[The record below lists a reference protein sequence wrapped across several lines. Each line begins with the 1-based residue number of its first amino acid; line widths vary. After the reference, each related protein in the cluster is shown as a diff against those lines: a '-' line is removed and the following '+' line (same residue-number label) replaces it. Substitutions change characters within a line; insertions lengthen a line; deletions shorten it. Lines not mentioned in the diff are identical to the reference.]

1 MYEKAKPTK
10 PKVKNTMNPTLAEHF
25 PLVPRRAPRPPT
37 QDCQTSPISDNAYPV
52 IAAAFLKLQPLAHQR
67 LPDASGSS
75 FGTVNSQFCHSYISL
90 LLVFFEEKMLNPKL
104 QVLLVILCLV
114 TTLSSSLFIVL
125 LTAKAEPL
133 QGSVS
138 LIYEVDSAF
147 SVQLTQT
154 IQLEN
159 PTSLSILGGEL
170 FVPLIVNDTLH
181 HYVILFNITSSL
193 GEPITVDDSTGNV
206 YAYWDN
212 LMIAPGQRFT
222 AKIDYYVLSFAIR
235 YSLDAQ
241 LITDY
246 DRHSDFYQ
254 TYTQPEQLVQ
264 SEAPEIVA
272 EAQKIIQGAQGIH
285 DMAFRIYSFVTSHVH
300 YTSET
305 EERGALWA
313 LVNGTGDCSEYSY
326 LFVALCRAVGI
337 PARVNV
343 GFGFQGSQESVV
355 EGHMWAEYYL
365 QGYGWVPVD
374 PTWNVFDAMDEK
386 HFATMKGASE
396 DIPCTNYFFN
406 FSSGPDSAEVMD
418 SQLVTLL
425 DSPNSFRGDELA
437 EDTLAAVKTVNE
449 ARSAVATSRFL
460 GVPVF
465 FGSESALVDQDFAA
479 SELSLQGALENWQTQ
494 PQTAW
499 AQILE
504 AQSRGEEALRGAW
517 MLVSYVFAMFIGAL
531 MAIIMVAYLLVRRWS
546 NKVAK
551 ASFNL
556 GNQGSS

>member
-1 MYEKAKPTK
+1 MCRE
-10 PKVKNTMNPTLAEHF
+10 VKCTSKLFLHF
-25 PLVPRRAPRPPT
+25 SALVLIVLFASLPFTQATQT
-37 QDCQTSPISDNAYPV
+37 QDMSTLKNA
-52 IAAAFLKLQPLAHQR
+52 
-67 LPDASGSS
+67 
-75 FGTVNSQFCHSYISL
+75 VN
-90 LLVFFEEKMLNPKL
+90 
-104 QVLLVILCLV
+104 
-114 TTLSSSLFIVL
+114 
-125 LTAKAEPL
+125 
-133 QGSVS
+133 
-138 LIYEVDSAF
+138 SAF
-147 SVQLTQT
+147 SGQLTQT

-159 PTSLSILGGEL
+159 PTSLSILRGEL
-170 FVPLIVNDTLH
+170 FVPLIVNNTLH
-181 HYVILFNITSSL
+181 HYVMLSNFTSST
-193 GEPITVDDSTGNV
+193 GDPTTVNDSSGNV
-206 YAYWDN
+206 YACWSN
-212 LMIAPGQRFT
+212 LTIEPGQGFNVT
-222 AKIDYYVLSFAIR
+222 LDYRVLSFAIR
-235 YSLDAQ
+235 YVIDSQ

-246 DRHSDFYQ
+246 DRHSDLYQ

-264 SEAPEIVA
+264 SDAPEIVA
-272 EAQKIIQGAQGIH
+272 EARSIVEGAQGIH
-285 DMAFRIYSFVTSHVH
+285 DMVFRIYSFVTSHVH

-374 PTWNVFDAMDEK
+374 PTWNVFDAIDER
-386 HFATMKGASE
+386 HFATMRGASE
-396 DIPCTNYFFN
+396 DIPHTNYFFN

-425 DSPNSFRGDELA
+425 DSPNSFRGDELV
-437 EDTLAAVKTVNE
+437 EDTLTAVKTVNE

-460 GVPVF
+460 GVSLF
-465 FGSESALVDQDFAA
+465 FGSEAALVDHDFAA
-479 SELSLQGALENWQTQ
+479 SELSLQEALENWQTQ
-494 PQTAW
+494 PQIAR

-556 GNQGSS
+556 GNQGSSRVALLLGHCS

>member
-1 MYEKAKPTK
+1 MWRE
-10 PKVKNTMNPTLAEHF
+10 VKCTSKLFLHF
-25 PLVPRRAPRPPT
+25 SALVLIVLFASLPFTQATQT
-37 QDCQTSPISDNAYPV
+37 QDMST
-52 IAAAFLKLQPLAHQR
+52 
-67 LPDASGSS
+67 
-75 FGTVNSQFCHSYISL
+75 
-90 LLVFFEEKMLNPKL
+90 LNCE
-104 QVLLVILCLV
+104 INR
-114 TTLSSSLFIVL
+114 
-125 LTAKAEPL
+125 
-133 QGSVS
+133 
-138 LIYEVDSAF
+138 AF
-147 SVQLTQT
+147 SGQLTQT

-159 PTSLSILGGEL
+159 LTSLSILRGEL
-170 FVPLIVNDTLH
+170 FVPLIVNDTLR
-181 HYVILFNITSSL
+181 HYVMLCNFTSSA
-193 GEPITVDDSTGNV
+193 GDPTTVNDSSGNV
-206 YAYWDN
+206 YACWSN
-212 LMIAPGQRFT
+212 LAIEPGQRFNAT
-222 AKIDYYVLSFAIR
+222 LDYRVLSFAIC
-235 YSLDAQ
+235 YSIDSQ

-246 DRHSDFYQ
+246 DRHSDLYQ
-254 TYTQPEQLVQ
+254 TYVRPEQLVQ

-374 PTWNVFDAMDEK
+374 LTWNVFDAIDER

-396 DIPCTNYFFN
+396 DIPYANYFFN
-406 FSSGPDSAEVMD
+406 FSSGSDGTEVMD

-425 DSPNSFRGDELA
+425 DSPNSYRGDELA

-465 FGSESALVDQDFAA
+465 FGSEAARVDQDLAA
-479 SELSLQGALENWQTQ
+479 SELSLQEALENWQTQ
-494 PQTAW
+494 PQTAR

-504 AQSRGEEALRGAW
+504 AQSRGEEALRRAW

-556 GNQGSS
+556 GDQGSSRVALLLGHCS

>member
-1 MYEKAKPTK
+1 MCRE
-10 PKVKNTMNPTLAEHF
+10 VKCTSKLFLHF
-25 PLVPRRAPRPPT
+25 SALVLIVLFASLPFTQATQT
-37 QDCQTSPISDNAYPV
+37 QDMSTLKNA
-52 IAAAFLKLQPLAHQR
+52 
-67 LPDASGSS
+67 
-75 FGTVNSQFCHSYISL
+75 VN
-90 LLVFFEEKMLNPKL
+90 
-104 QVLLVILCLV
+104 
-114 TTLSSSLFIVL
+114 
-125 LTAKAEPL
+125 
-133 QGSVS
+133 
-138 LIYEVDSAF
+138 SAF
-147 SVQLTQT
+147 SGQLTQT

-159 PTSLSILGGEL
+159 PTSLSILRGEL
-170 FVPLIVNDTLH
+170 FVPLIVNNTLH
-181 HYVILFNITSSL
+181 HYVMLSNFTSST
-193 GEPITVDDSTGNV
+193 GDPTTVNDSSGNV
-206 YAYWDN
+206 YACWSN
-212 LMIAPGQRFT
+212 LTIEPGQGFNVT
-222 AKIDYYVLSFAIR
+222 LDYRVLSFAIR
-235 YSLDAQ
+235 YVIDSQ

-246 DRHSDFYQ
+246 DRHSDLYQ

-264 SEAPEIVA
+264 SDAPEIVA
-272 EAQKIIQGAQGIH
+272 EARSIVEGAQGIH
-285 DMAFRIYSFVTSHVH
+285 DMVFRIYSFVTSHVH

-343 GFGFQGSQESVV
+343 GFGFQGSQKSVV
-355 EGHMWAEYYL
+355 DGHMWAEYYL
-365 QGYGWVPVD
+365 QGNGWVPVD
-374 PTWNVFDAMDEK
+374 PTWNVFDAMDER
-386 HFATMKGASE
+386 HFATMRGASE
-396 DIPCTNYFFN
+396 DIPYVNYFFN
-406 FSSGPDSAEVMD
+406 FSSGPDGAEVMD

-465 FGSESALVDQDFAA
+465 FGSEAARVDHDLAA
-479 SELSLQGALENWQTQ
+479 SELSLQEALENWQTQ
-494 PQTAW
+494 PQTAR

-517 MLVSYVFAMFIGAL
+517 MLVSYVFAIFIGTL

-556 GNQGSS
+556 GNQGSSRVALLLGHCS